1 MNDTPVIFIVDDHP
15 TNLDILETI
24 LTARG
29 YLTRAFESGECML
42 QAAHQN
48 PPDLVL
54 LDINMPD
61 MDGYAV
67 CRALKADPELQDIPV
82 IFISAMIEV
91 TDKVKAFAA
100 GGVDYITKPFH
111 MDEIVA
117 RVENQLTLLQQRREL
132 QERVVQVQRLQT
144 ILKSFLSNSAW
155 SNLEMD
161 FIAPDSKYEP
171 QFDIMTVMIT
181 DVAGFSK
188 LSEQIDPATL
198 VATLSLYMSMLSRI
212 VYQHDGEVDKFLGDG
227 VFAFFRDAQDAI
239 EAAKR
244 IQHRVTTFNQQ
255 QVARGGVELPTRI
268 GIATGKV
275 LLALVG
281 SSARREYTLLGDRVN
296 VAARLQELAPVG
308 GVAIDEV
315 THKAANEPEY
325 EASDTFVLKGK
336 ERLERVYLLKQE

>member
-1 MNDTPVIFIVDDHP
+1 MTETSLIYIVDDHT
-15 TNLDILETI
+15 TNLDILDTMM
-24 LTARG
+24 TARG
-29 YLTRAFESGECML
+29 YLTQTFNNGPSML
-42 QAAHQN
+42 NEAQNN

-54 LDINMPD
+54 LDVNMPD
-61 MDGYAV
+61 MDGYEV
-67 CRALKADPELQDIPV
+67 CHALKADPELKDIPV
-82 IFISAMIEV
+82 IFISAMSEIS
-91 TDKVKAFAA
+91 DKVKAFAA

-117 RVENQLTLLQQRREL
+117 RVENQLTLLSQRREL
-132 QERVVQVQRLQT
+132 EERVTQVQRLQN

-155 SNLEMD
+155 SSLETD

-171 QFDIMTVMIT
+171 QFEVMTVMIS
-181 DVAGFSK
+181 DVAGFTT
-188 LSEQIDPATL
+188 LSEQVDPATL

-212 VYQHDGEVDKFLGDG
+212 VYQHHGEVDKFLGDG
-227 VFAFFRDAQDAI
+227 MFAFFRDPKDAI

-244 IQHRVTTFNQQ
+244 IQTRVITFNQQ
-255 QVARGGVELPTRI
+255 QIARGGVPLPTRI
-268 GIATGKV
+268 GLATGKV

-315 THKAANEPEY
+315 TYRAADEPQY
-325 EASDTFVLKGK
+325 TASDTFVLKGK
-336 ERLERVYLLKQE
+336 ENLERVYLLKQ